1 MQSISEIKHH
11 IRTIKE
17 TEQLTRAMHLISIAK
32 MRKAQLLYQKN
43 HLYERR
49 VRSALKDI
57 LLHSKD
63 IRHPFLQHARR
74 DRVAYVV
81 IAGDKGMCGS
91 YNNNVLNLA
100 VEDMQDK
107 KEKYILTVGQMARTF
122 FQAKGYQPDI
132 DFLHTAQN
140 PSLYNARRIAGDII
154 GLYNDGIMDEV
165 RVAFTKFHSPT
176 RHHPQVYKLLPVEIS
191 DFDDVEAPPDYQA
204 GGMLYM
210 PSPETV
216 FNTMVTHY
224 VIGMIYSTLVQSSAS
239 EHSARML
246 AMETATRNAQKMTQ
260 RLRLEF
266 NRARQERITSE
277 IIEIVSAADVLKDA
291 K

>member
-17 TEQLTRAMHLISIAK
+17 TEQLTRAMPDLDREK

-49 VRSALKDI
+49 YAPRSKNI
-57 LLHSKD
+57 LIRSKD
-63 IRHPFLQHARR
+63 IRHAFLQHAGR

-81 IAGDKGMCGS
+81 IAGDKRMRVVQQQRAQPSRWRTGQEGEIHPHRGADGAH
-91 YNNNVLNLA
+91 VLSRRRC
-100 VEDMQDK
+100 
-107 KEKYILTVGQMARTF
+107 T
-122 FQAKGYQPDI
+122 DI

-165 RVAFTKFHSPT
+165 RVVFTKFHSPT

-216 FNTMVTHY
+216 FNTMVTALRHRHDLFDA
-224 VIGMIYSTLVQSSAS
+224 LVQSSAS
-239 EHSARML
+239 EHSARACL
-246 AMETATRNAQKMTQ
+246 RWRRRRATR
-260 RLRLEF
+260 RR
-266 NRARQERITSE
+266 
-277 IIEIVSAADVLKDA
+277 
-291 K
+291 